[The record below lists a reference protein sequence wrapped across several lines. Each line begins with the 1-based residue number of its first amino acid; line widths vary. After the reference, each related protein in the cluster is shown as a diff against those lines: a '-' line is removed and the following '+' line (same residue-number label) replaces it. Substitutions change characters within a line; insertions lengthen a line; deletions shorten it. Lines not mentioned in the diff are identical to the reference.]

1 MSEANRNAHAGSTF
15 CRIAEAL
22 STGIWDDAAFA
33 NYVAIVE
40 HGSSKMVGILEGLY
54 GTTTLLVALP
64 FGTLA
69 DRWRR
74 DRVLRICGVLELG
87 VPSSRQLIDRL
98 LWCVG
103 RPPHPW
109 VSFQGKSMTQHG
121 VWQD

>member
-1 MSEANRNAHAGSTF
+1 MFTTS

-22 STGIWDDAAFA
+22 SGGIWDDTAFA

-54 GTTTLLVALP
+54 GTSTLLVALP

-87 VPSSRQLIDRL
+87 ALSITQLQKRVL
-98 LWCVG
+98 CG
-103 RPPHPW
+103 RPCWASARLGHPFGTLETGLTA
-109 VSFQGKSMTQHG
+109 VC
-121 VWQD
+121 

>member
-1 MSEANRNAHAGSTF
+1 MTCPDVDLGPNLDGLLAAHHSLIHATTF

-87 VPSSRQLIDRL
+87 APSSRQLIEGL
-98 LWCVG
+98 L
-103 RPPHPW
+103 
-109 VSFQGKSMTQHG
+109 
-121 VWQD
+121 